1 MSVSIFTECDFKTS
15 SWAGGITKQ
24 MYIYPKSSIY
34 EKRNFYIRISTATV
48 ENGKSTFTNLK
59 GYDRF
64 LMVLEGKISIFHDS
78 KKLRELHAFDYDFF
92 KGESNTISIGKC
104 TDFNIML
111 KRDFYRGLIVKKV
124 CDFPKDCN
132 TVPGLTF
139 GFILSGQY
147 SIIKNDQVMESLTKG
162 QLFLIHGETDM
173 NIISNK
179 DGTALLIQLNL
190 INVPEALP

>member
-34 EKRNFYIRISTATV
+34 KKRNFYIRISTATV

-64 LMVLEGKISIFHDS
+64 LMILKGEISISHDS
-78 KKLRELHAFDYDFF
+78 KKLRELHAFNYDFF

-132 TVPGLTF
+132 TFHGLTF

-147 SIIKNDQVMESLTKG
+147 SIIKNDQVMETLTKG

>member
-34 EKRNFYIRISTATV
+34 KKRNFYIRISTATV

-64 LMVLEGKISIFHDS
+64 LMILKGEISISHDS
-78 KKLRELHAFDYDFF
+78 KKLRELHAFNYDFF

-132 TVPGLTF
+132 TFPGLTF

-147 SIIKNDQVMESLTKG
+147 SIIKNDQVMETLTKG